1 MTTVD
6 GIFLILYLIVELS
19 NYLLGYCVLFRFHV
33 KKKLGNWIAA
43 AVLLLAIHFFVAFLT
58 DVDYA
63 RVFSF
68 FSMTTVPLLLLEEN
82 WKKGLGIYFMI
93 LISVMSI
100 PATSTFLLTFMF
112 EWNMTELLKN
122 PSVELAVEC
131 IPISILLIVLGYRK
145 FRHMEGEPPKLGR
158 QQYILYNLGALS
170 VSIMIASMQYFCT
183 QDMNNKVSEIM
194 GVVTM
199 LSCMLFLGL
208 LLWHGNAVS
217 REIRLKDRIQTME
230 VYSKMEE
237 EHFRQLLI
245 QDERMRKFRHD
256 FNAHA
261 VALKGLSQNNQF
273 EDLKVYIDKMV
284 EASAYE
290 SVRRYTKDMG
300 VDAVLGELIENA
312 KAKDISISISGTL
325 AEKNRVTSFELCSVF
340 YNLVQNAIEA
350 CEKVE
355 DGTPK
360 EVKVTLTTFNER
372 NVITVTNPVEKNV
385 DLGKG
390 LPRTTKKDSVEHGIG
405 TMNLREIVN
414 KYNGTINFTCEN
426 KIFRVEIVL

>member
-6 GIFLILYLIVELS
+6 GIYLILYLIVEAT
-19 NYLLGYCVLFRFHV
+19 NYLLGYCVLFHFHI
-33 KKKLGNWIAA
+33 KKKLGNWIVA

-68 FSMTTVPLLLLEEN
+68 FSMTTVPLLLLEEDR
-82 WKKGLGIYFMI
+82 KKGLGIYFMI

-100 PATSTFLLTFMF
+100 PATSTFLLTYMF
-112 EWNMTELLKN
+112 DWNMTELLKN

-131 IPISILLIVLGYRK
+131 IPISILLIGLGYQK
-145 FRHMEGEPPKLGR
+145 LRHLEGEPPKLGR
-158 QQYILYNLGALS
+158 QQYILYNVGAFS
-170 VSIMIASMQYFCT
+170 VSVMIASMQYFCT
-183 QDMNNKVSEIM
+183 KDMNNRVSEIM

-230 VYSKMEE
+230 VYSKLEE

-245 QDERMRKFRHD
+245 QDEKMRKFRHD

-261 VALKGLSQNNQF
+261 VALKGLSQNDQF
-273 EDLKVYIDKMV
+273 EELKVYIDKMV
-284 EASAYE
+284 ESSSYE
-290 SVRRYTKDMG
+290 SVRRYTKDLG

-350 CEKVE
+350 CEKVS
-355 DGTPK
+355 DGTTK

-385 DLGKG
+385 DLVKG
-390 LPRTTKKDSVEHGIG
+390 LPRTTKKDALEHGIG